1 VPVASF
7 QPTLPCVDADV
18 TRSDDVGLPTGT
30 HIGRFVVEGLL
41 GKGAMGV
48 VYRASDPELGR
59 PVALKCV
66 RLDQPQ
72 AQGAQERLRREA
84 RAMAQ
89 LSDSNVVGI
98 HDLVVHEGHLYIAME
113 LVDGM
118 SLAAWLGETSRGWR
132 EILEAFVQAGRGLA
146 AAHEVGLV
154 HRDFKPENVLR
165 SRRGRVCVTDF
176 GLACP
181 SGKAGSAESDLAS
194 EVETGGEHAS
204 GERWVTSR
212 EIAGTPDYMSPEQAR
227 GEPVDARSDQFS
239 FCVALYEAL
248 YGEDPLRCRVPLP
261 PDPLQPNPV
270 PSWLRKALLR
280 GLRASPEERHESM
293 DALLEELVREQ
304 DARPTP
310 RTSQFSDPAVVR
322 AWLTGP
328 RRSAPPVLLTAGT
341 RSVRSTRVPGS

>member
-1 VPVASF
+1 VAVTSF
-7 QPTLPCVDADV
+7 QPALSFADADV
-18 TRSDDVGLPTGT
+18 TRSDDMGLPTGT

-41 GKGAMGV
+41 GMGAMGV

-72 AQGAQERLRREA
+72 VQGAQERLRREA

-89 LSDSNVVGI
+89 LSDPNVVAV

-113 LVDGM
+113 LVEGV
-118 SLAAWLGETSRGWR
+118 SLAAWLGEKSRGWR

-181 SGKAGSAESDLAS
+181 SGKAGSVESDSAS
-194 EVETGGEHAS
+194 EMESGGEHAS

-212 EIAGTPDYMSPEQAR
+212 EIAGTPDYMAPEQAR

-248 YGEDPLRCRVPLP
+248 YGEDPLRCRVPLL
-261 PDPLQPNPV
+261 PDPRQPDGV
-270 PSWLRKALLR
+270 PSWVRKALLR
-280 GLRASPEERHESM
+280 GLRTSPEDRHESM
-293 DALLEELVREQ
+293 DALLEELVRER
-304 DARPTP
+304 DARPMQ
-310 RTSQFSDPAVVR
+310 RTGRFSDPAVVR
-322 AWLTGP
+322 AWLTAPSRSP
-328 RRSAPPVLLTAGT
+328 RS
-341 RSVRSTRVPGS
+341 